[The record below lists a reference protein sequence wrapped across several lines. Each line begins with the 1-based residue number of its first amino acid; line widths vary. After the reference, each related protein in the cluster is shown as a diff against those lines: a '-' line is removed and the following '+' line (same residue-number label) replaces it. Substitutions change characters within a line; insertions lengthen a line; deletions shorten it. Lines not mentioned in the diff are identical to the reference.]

1 MFSNFFIL
9 FPVKSDFHLEL
20 KCNCKKVFAM
30 MFVRVSRI
38 FIKANEFSIKYPV
51 IRGMVSYG
59 TIWPSGCFLQQII
72 AGDERFDCYRA
83 ARFSLYGCFY
93 VAPTIN
99 VWLTIART
107 LWPKNDI
114 KSALIKVGVPVNFSK
129 LNIMHFFTLKFC
141 C

>member
-1 MFSNFFIL
+1 MFMRIS
-9 FPVKSDFHLEL
+9 
-20 KCNCKKVFAM
+20 
-30 MFVRVSRI
+30 RV

-72 AGDERFDCYRA
+72 AGDEKFDYYRA

-107 LWPKNDI
+107 LWPKNDL
-114 KSALIKVGVPVNFSK
+114 KSAVIKVSLPAGFIKLKVMNFY
-129 LNIMHFFTLKFC
+129 M
-141 C
+141 